1 MAYIATLDDKTH
13 KIEVQELEEDH
24 LYRIVIDGNEH
35 IIDGRKLTGHIYSL
49 LMDNRSFTVDVSAK
63 DDQYTVACEGKSI
76 QLRLLD
82 ERRAL
87 RPGEGSGSGRDGGKL
102 VKSFMPGK
110 VVEVLVKVGDDVEK
124 DQGLIIIEA
133 MKMEN
138 ELRSTAAGK
147 VKEIRVSPGQ
157 AVESGEL
164 LIELE

>member
-1 MAYIATLDDKTH
+1 MAYIVTLDEKTH
-13 KIEVQELEEDH
+13 KIEVQELEKDH

-49 LMDNRSFTVDVSAK
+49 IKDNRSFTVDVSAK
-63 DDQYTVACEGKSI
+63 DDQYTVACEGKSV

-82 ERRAL
+82 ERRAS
-87 RPGEGSGSGRDGGKL
+87 RPGEGSGSDRGGGKQIR
-102 VKSFMPGK
+102 SFMPGK
-110 VVEVLVKVGDDVEK
+110 VVDVLVKVGDEVAK
-124 DQGLIIIEA
+124 DQGLVIIEA

-147 VKEIRVSPGQ
+147 VKEIRVSAGQ

>member
-35 IIDGRKLTGHIYSL
+35 VIDGRKLTGHIYSL
-49 LMDNRSFTVDVSAK
+49 IKDNRSFTVDVTAK
-63 DDQYTVACEGKSI
+63 DDQYTVACEGKSV

-82 ERRAL
+82 ERRAS
-87 RPGEGSGSGRDGGKL
+87 RPGEGGGSGRDGGKL
-102 VKSFMPGK
+102 IKSFMPGK
-110 VVEVLVKVGDDVEK
+110 VVEVLVQVGDEVTK

-164 LIELE
+164 LVELE

>member
-13 KIEVQELEEDH
+13 KIEVHELEEDH

-87 RPGEGSGSGRDGGKL
+87 RPGEGSGSARD
-102 VKSFMPGK
+102 VP
-110 VVEVLVKVGDDVEK
+110 DC
-124 DQGLIIIEA
+124 
-133 MKMEN
+133 
-138 ELRSTAAGK
+138 
-147 VKEIRVSPGQ
+147 
-157 AVESGEL
+157 
-164 LIELE
+164 

>member
-1 MAYIATLDDKTH
+1 
-13 KIEVQELEEDH
+13 
-24 LYRIVIDGNEH
+24 
-35 IIDGRKLTGHIYSL
+35 
-49 LMDNRSFTVDVSAK
+49 MDVTAK
-63 DDQYTVACEGKSI
+63 DDQYTVACEGKSV

-82 ERRAL
+82 ERRAS
-87 RPGEGSGSGRDGGKL
+87 RSGEAGGSGRDGGKL
-102 VKSFMPGK
+102 IKSFMPGK
-110 VVEVLVKVGDDVEK
+110 VVEVLVSVGDDVEK

-147 VKEIRVSPGQ
+147 VKEIRVSTGQ